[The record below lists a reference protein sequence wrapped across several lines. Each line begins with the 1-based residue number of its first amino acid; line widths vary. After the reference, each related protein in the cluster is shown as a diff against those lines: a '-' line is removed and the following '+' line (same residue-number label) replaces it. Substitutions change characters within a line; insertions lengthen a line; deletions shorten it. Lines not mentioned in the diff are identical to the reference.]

1 MHIHYL
7 FLIILKIIHCY
18 WWLYD
23 TEDHEE
29 LFNKQGSIRE
39 TTFMEDQG
47 KCMSIYNDSCYLVN
61 SELRSNDSLIN
72 KCCLLKISEGN
83 EFCTTIFSGKYFQG
97 NLYSIDY
104 AYNHNFTYD
113 CDGDGNKTF
122 SSSDYNPTETWEIY
136 IKERYDCIYSETK
149 EECQANPKSFL
160 KNTKCCWFS
169 NGEIYDMASCF
180 GIKELT
186 DEQFNTIIPYLTR
199 ARLYNSNKTMDF
211 SCYDK
216 SDKITSGTFNL
227 EFNYIMMS
235 SLEEKMAYELESDE
249 VLSIFAKKQSFIGI
263 KDYDYSNDYHYNNF
277 RMYSISPDG
286 SIDKVFTISTR
297 FKYKITSEQRRN
309 LQENEEIEKIIPC
322 YPETVDTDS
331 SLNITLSKCQFEKE
345 EGKEIEKI
353 DIQKGNDLIGNFE
366 DGKNEI
372 YEGQTFLNDND
383 INKIKQSATFTFKN
397 PEPNIKTNEIE
408 GETTEDRR
416 NVNFVIYHTENSKV
430 QTIQGKASFLKDSS
444 TISFTMTPSINLNNG
459 ITIIP
464 NQIAQGENG
473 EYLYFQNKIG
483 TIIDNDKN
491 DDSNGGGGTSG
502 NGGGVT
508 SGNEDGNGLSTKA
521 LIAIIICSVVLLISI
536 AIILGILIKKK
547 IKKKQEQTK
556 SDSINI
562 ENNK

>member
-1 MHIHYL
+1 
-7 FLIILKIIHCY
+7 
-18 WWLYD
+18 
-23 TEDHEE
+23 
-29 LFNKQGSIRE
+29 
-39 TTFMEDQG
+39 
-47 KCMSIYNDSCYLVN
+47 
-61 SELRSNDSLIN
+61 
-72 KCCLLKISEGN
+72 
-83 EFCTTIFSGKYFQG
+83 
-97 NLYSIDY
+97 
-104 AYNHNFTYD
+104 
-113 CDGDGNKTF
+113 
-122 SSSDYNPTETWEIY
+122 
-136 IKERYDCIYSETK
+136 
-149 EECQANPKSFL
+149 
-160 KNTKCCWFS
+160 
-169 NGEIYDMASCF
+169 MASCF

-186 DEQFNTIIPYLTR
+186 DEQFNTIVPYITR
-199 ARLYNSNKTMDF
+199 ARLTNSNKTMDF

-227 EFNYIMMS
+227 EFNYMMMS
-235 SLEEKMAYELESDE
+235 SLEEKMAYELESED
-249 VLSIFAKKQSFIGI
+249 VLFIFAKKQSFIGI
-263 KDYDYSNDYHYNNF
+263 RDYNYSDYHYNNF

-322 YPETVDTDS
+322 YPETVDTSS

-383 INKIKQSATFTFKN
+383 INTIKQSATFTFKN
-397 PEPNIKTNEIE
+397 PEPNIKTNKIE

-416 NVNFVIYHTENSKV
+416 NVNFVLYHTENSKV

-473 EYLYFQNKIG
+473 EYLYFQNKVG
-483 TIIDNDKN
+483 TIIDNEDKSGN
-491 DDSNGGGGTSG
+491 NGG
-502 NGGGVT
+502 T
-508 SGNEDGNGLSTKA
+508 SGNEDGAGLSTEG
-521 LIAIIICSVVLLISI
+521 LIAIIICSIVLLISI
-536 AIILGILIKKK
+536 AIILAIILKKRIK
-547 IKKKQEQTK
+547 IKQEQTNSK
-556 SDSINI
+556 SNLINI
-562 ENNK
+562 KNNK

>member
-1 MHIHYL
+1 MNIYYL

-23 TEDHEE
+23 REDHEE
-29 LFNKQGSIRE
+29 LSNKQGSIRE
-39 TTFMEDQG
+39 TTFIEDQG
-47 KCMSIYNDSCYLVN
+47 KCSTIYNDSCYLAN
-61 SELRSNDSLIN
+61 SELRSNDSLSN
-72 KCCLLKISEGN
+72 KCCLLKDSQGN
-83 EFCTTIFSGKYFQG
+83 ENCVTIFSGKYFQG

-104 AYNHNFTYD
+104 DLNHNFTYD
-113 CDGDGNKTF
+113 CDGDGDKTF
-122 SSSDYNPTETWEIY
+122 SSSDYNPTESWEIS

-149 EECQANPKSFL
+149 EECQANPKSFI

-169 NGEIYDMASCF
+169 NGEIYDLASCF

-186 DEQFNTIIPYLTR
+186 DEQFNTIVPYITR
-199 ARLYNSNKTMDF
+199 ARLTNSNKTMDF

-227 EFNYIMMS
+227 EFNYMMMS
-235 SLEEKMAYELESDE
+235 SLEEKMAYELESED
-249 VLSIFAKKQSFIGI
+249 VLFIFAKKQSFIGI
-263 KDYDYSNDYHYNNF
+263 RDYNYSDYHYNNF

-322 YPETVDTDS
+322 YPETVDTSS
-331 SLNITLSKCQFEKE
+331 SLNITLSICQFEKE

-397 PEPNIKTNEIE
+397 PEPNIKTNKIE

-416 NVNFVIYHTENSKV
+416 NVNFVLYHTENSKV

-473 EYLYFQNKIG
+473 EYLYFQNKVG
-483 TIIDNDKN
+483 TIIDNEDKSGN
-491 DDSNGGGGTSG
+491 NGG
-502 NGGGVT
+502 T
-508 SGNEDGNGLSTKA
+508 SGNEDGVGLSTEG
-521 LIAIIICSVVLLISI
+521 LIAIIICSIVLLISI
-536 AIILGILIKKK
+536 AIILAIILKKRIK
-547 IKKKQEQTK
+547 IKHKQTN
-556 SDSINI
+556 SDIINI
-562 ENNK
+562 KSNK